1 MDPRK
6 PRDPRDPR
14 HNTNDNIYRPSGG
27 QQQHNQRTPKRVGSG
42 DPNNEHQHQLLSSS
56 SREGR
61 GYAGHTPHNTNR
73 GYSGTSSSY
82 HRGSSFDD
90 ASPTN
95 SRGVNNNSSASRW
108 GSGGRGRGIPGNN
121 TPYRPSNNN
130 GPITSQ
136 SSLSKYTSGTS
147 SSNTPYITKNDSFES
162 QQQGG
167 GGGRKLFA
175 NPCRIPGHTDHDWKD
190 CPNNK
195 FRRQQGNSSYRDLG
209 LNKQGSH
216 SRDLGSSSRGFGRG
230 GGLSS
235 SYSSMDRDSRVG
247 GGMMSIDTDVSG
259 HYGPAS
265 AADTST
271 MPDSRGSHDSRG
283 SFSERHN
290 MENSRRSSLDRGG
303 GSTGSGLGLS
313 GESGKG
319 YSDMALNSSR
329 SKSFNERDSGGNERG
344 GGRYQPSSK
353 PGGTVGGGDRRSS
366 WSGQRGSV
374 DRGDTMPGGREGHHY
389 QRSPSKGSQQ
399 QPTYASMQQSSQP
412 RAAPHQRDPLPSP
425 ITSSN
430 SRGYSFTPQSQ
441 MKRSRS
447 SGVDRSGPH
456 HQGGTPGS
464 AESGQIR
471 DDPISRIP
479 APPFNNNKNPSPGQV
494 RSPLFHRANSSPGE
508 IRTGEKKHPAQHR
521 PSFERHNRAAEEGEE
536 GEEEGGEIIES
547 LFESP
552 SPRKPGLSINTST
565 ANDYA
570 AAART
575 KDGPS
580 PSPRGTPRGYTKQTS
595 TASLTASPRGYATF
609 TSPSEARRP
618 SLTTDM
624 SPAVTKTKL
633 PSTPHHSVSAVS
645 EAAAKK
651 AAAEQATPKLPPLT
665 CTSLGDAD
673 KIAKAQDIVADMVE
687 LADFNSVTTDN
698 GEMALPSKMQIT
710 QAMSIIENKI
720 KLKGKEAMSCR
731 KEVKALEVE
740 EKLEAEKKVREQQER
755 VLAVEHEFDM
765 REKNRHEIV
774 SSKKDQL
781 TEARQKQKSS
791 HVEKREAE
799 VSRINGVCQAEIAS
813 QNEPI
818 NAQVTSLYTQMQA
831 AEQTIAEIDTAILQR
846 ELQESA
852 AKYGTAIQP
861 IIMAE
866 DGTTDDGT
874 GIPTMDMPG
883 RMSAL
888 VGSILMQN
896 QITAKKA
903 HEEML
908 DCIPYI
914 PDAEAIT
921 KEAVDA
927 VKSGGSEEDGDYQ
940 EPPKELISNEEWCN
954 RARKVTG
961 QHDALYTEP
970 SEVPF
975 YHENNAHFVEIAPQ
989 IKDCIRRKNKKL
1001 KNRWKSLADQ
1011 YVVRQMVYNET
1022 SGLQGDVSER
1032 GGYHS
1037 VAGMIG
1043 RGGINNDG
1051 NSMDVSSG
1059 GTPST
1064 PGGSELGV
1072 RGNNPYRRQRNR
1084 GINNGDVVRSDYE
1097 LEQQIAE
1104 IAAKEAMEKRIKE
1117 GGCSLPRQRGWLEN
1131 VSTCIC
1137 LYFFSMYHSNALAYS
1152 CM

>member
-6 PRDPRDPR
+6 SRDPRDPR
-14 HNTNDNIYRPSGG
+14 HNPNDNSIYRPSGD
-27 QQQHNQRTPKRVGSG
+27 HNNNQRTPNKTG
-42 DPNNEHQHQLLSSS
+42 PNNEHQQLLLSSS

-73 GYSGTSSSY
+73 GYSGTSSSSY

-90 ASPTN
+90 NASPTN
-95 SRGVNNNSSASRW
+95 SRGVNNNNNSSASRW
-108 GSGGRGRGIPGNN
+108 GNSGGGGRGRGIPGNN
-121 TPYRPSNNN
+121 TPYRPNNNN

-136 SSLSKYTSGTS
+136 SSLSKYTSGGAL

-162 QQQGG
+162 QQQQQQGGG

-195 FRRQQGNSSYRDLG
+195 YRRSSLG
-209 LNKQGSH
+209 NKQGSH
-216 SRDLGSSSRGFGRG
+216 SRDLGSNRGFGRG
-230 GGLSS
+230 AS
-235 SYSSMDRDSRVG
+235 SYSSMDRDGRVG
-247 GGMMSIDTDVSG
+247 GMSIDTDVSG

-265 AADTST
+265 AVADNST

-283 SFSERHN
+283 SFSD
-290 MENSRRSSLDRGG
+290 RRSSLDRGG
-303 GSTGSGLGLS
+303 STGSGLGIGS
-313 GESGKG
+313 ESGRG
-319 YSDMALNSSR
+319 YSDMAINSSR
-329 SKSFNERDSGGNERG
+329 SKSFNERDSSGSNERG
-344 GGRYQPSSK
+344 GGRYQPSPK

-366 WSGQRGSV
+366 WSGQRGGV
-374 DRGDTMPGGREGHHY
+374 DRGDAMPGGREGHHY

-399 QPTYASMQQSSQP
+399 YASMQQSSQP
-412 RAAPHQRDPLPSP
+412 RAAPHQRDQTLPSP
-425 ITSSN
+425 ITSN

-456 HQGGTPGS
+456 HQGSTPGS

-479 APPFNNNKNPSPGQV
+479 APPFNNKNNPSPGQV

-508 IRTGEKKHPAQHR
+508 IRSGEKKHPAQHR
-521 PSFERHNRAAEEGEE
+521 SSFERHNRTTAAEEGEE

-570 AAART
+570 AVART

-580 PSPRGTPRGYTKQTS
+580 PSPRGTPRGYAKQTS

-609 TSPSEARRP
+609 TSPAEARRP

-624 SPAVTKTKL
+624 SPAVTKNKL
-633 PSTPHHSVSAVS
+633 PSTPHHSVTSA
-645 EAAAKK
+645 AATAAKK

-740 EKLEAEKKVREQQER
+740 EKLQAEKKVKEQQEK

-765 REKNRHEIV
+765 REKNRHEII
-774 SSKKDQL
+774 SNKKDQL
-781 TEARQKQKSS
+781 TEARQKQKSLL
-791 HVEKREAE
+791 VEKREAE
-799 VSRINGVCQAEIAS
+799 VSRMNGVCQAEIAS

-818 NAQVTSLYTQMQA
+818 NAQVTSLYTRMQA

-908 DCIPYI
+908 DCIPYF

-927 VKSGGSEEDGDYQ
+927 VKSGGSEEDGDCQ
-940 EPPKELISNEEWCN
+940 DPPKELISNEEWCN

-1131 VSTCIC
+1131 VSACFM
-1137 LYFFSMYHSNALAYS
+1137 LVFLFNVPFQYS
-1152 CM
+1152 VVNTPM